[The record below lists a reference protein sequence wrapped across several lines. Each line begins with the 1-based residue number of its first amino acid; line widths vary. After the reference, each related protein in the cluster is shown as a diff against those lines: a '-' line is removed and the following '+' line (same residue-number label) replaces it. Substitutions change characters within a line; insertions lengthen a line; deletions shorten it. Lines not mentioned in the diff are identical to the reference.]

1 MRSARRI
8 AGAGAPAEFALHLGQ
23 LVVHGALAGELL
35 ELLVDVVFAGAEL
48 GDVVEGA
55 RRFELLDRVG
65 ACAHVLGLVDRALHR
80 QTDVRHLLADAGRRL
95 GDPHLRLGG
104 RVLRLD
110 DLLLGAE
117 GFDLGA
123 QLFLGV
129 GELLLLGFEFGDLGV
144 ERLQLGLGDVLAFE
158 RGAGEL
164 LVARESAWRACV
176 SSLTTLCCRLLSC
189 ICRRFLAVTTSA
201 MPFLTFCS
209 CSTCFW

>member
-1 MRSARRI
+1 MFSVLSTARCI
-8 AGAGAPAEFALHLGQ
+8 ARP
-23 LVVHGALAGELL
+23 
-35 ELLVDVVFAGAEL
+35 DVG
-48 GDVVEGA
+48 
-55 RRFELLDRVG
+55 
-65 ACAHVLGLVDRALHR
+65 
-80 QTDVRHLLADAGRRL
+80 HLLAHAGRRL

-123 QLFLGV
+123 QFLLGV
-129 GELLLLGFEFGDLGV
+129 GQLLLLLFEFGDLRV
-144 ERLQLGLGDVLAFE
+144 EPLQLGLGDVLAFQ
-158 RGAGEL
+158 RR
-164 LVARESAWRACV
+164 AREVLLAGGQRLPRLRVELDDALLQACA
-176 SSLTTLCCRLLSC
+176 SC